1 MLRGTAPSP
10 PSGPHCIHFCTVVE
24 DLLQEIRERVKA
36 AAMRKSRLPLL
47 PLVVTYCS
55 YFAARVGPPTFS
67 FFEEADDTWS
77 DKEPGKVNPSTK
89 RHHPSVPS
97 LNGFQDAVYNY
108 VSTATIPPFS
118 WHGWLVTST
127 LDREAGTQFGLFLKS
142 AFTEALFKELSR
154 HTTEDSQHKA
164 FNLGTNFHFHS
175 LTLLLSCWTR
185 GTNYDWIA
193 LIRAGGQIRLN
204 PRMFAQ
210 DFVTWDPRRG
220 QFRFSV
226 LNTLL
231 LLKHV
236 KSPTK
241 TCDVTMIAGMSWWGE
256 ESVNIRPT

>member
-1 MLRGTAPSP
+1 MTHGVTRNPERW
-10 PSGPHCIHFCTVVE
+10 IHP
-24 DLLQEIRERVKA
+24 QR
-36 AAMRKSRLPLL
+36 
-47 PLVVTYCS
+47 
-55 YFAARVGPPTFS
+55 
-67 FFEEADDTWS
+67 DT
-77 DKEPGKVNPSTK
+77 T
-89 RHHPSVPS
+89 PSVPS
-97 LNGFQDAVYNY
+97 LNGLQYAVYNY

-118 WHGWLVTST
+118 WHGWLVAST

-154 HTTEDSQHKA
+154 HTTEEPDSQHKA

-226 LNTLL
+226 LNTLKTLL

-241 TCDVTMIAGMSWWGE
+241 TCDVTMIGGMSWWGV
-256 ESVNIRPT
+256 ESVNIHPT